1 LLPYKEL
8 EEVEEGPKIEIPFL
22 GGVAGVLFG
31 RFVTNAIELTVF
43 SVVTK
48 LIALTTPYA
57 V

>member
-1 LLPYKEL
+1 
-8 EEVEEGPKIEIPFL
+8 
-22 GGVAGVLFG
+22 LFG

-43 SVVTK
+43 SVVAK